1 MQNFEIVVVDSEELL
16 QKIGN
21 IKSPISEAFIKENYQ
36 QLSLRRLLDIP
47 EYMRI
52 AYAIRLGY
60 PISPSAEYL
69 RVRRDLD
76 AFVHDNRFGN
86 R

>member
-52 AYAIRLGY
+52 AYAIR
-60 PISPSAEYL
+60 SSAEYL